1 MTESIGGVQVS
12 CPKCL
17 SSGVGN
23 VGRYVWY
30 VNQHG
35 AKVRIF
41 CYVCGAVSQK
51 SIRKG
56 VLNVECLNWNVEIRH
71 PKAGAS
77 EDLPF

>member
-17 SSGVGN
+17 SSGVSN

-30 VNQHG
+30 SNQYG

-51 SIRKG
+51 TIRKG
-56 VLNVECLNWNVEIRH
+56 VVSVECLNWTVETR
-71 PKAGAS
+71 KAEQS
-77 EDLPF
+77 